1 MSQLQSS
8 AEKKIKEYF
17 NQLNSSGFHLSE
29 IIHRK
34 YHYEFDVNKNKEK
47 AKVLVYFGKKG
58 IKTVLQGDKSLKL
71 YIELY
76 NKFNNDLFGIEKEEV
91 VEPEKYI
98 GTDES
103 GKGDYFGPLVIAG
116 VFIDKTNWEFLQHIG
131 VRDSKE
137 LSDTMIGRVAKEIKK
152 IEGIQFNIISIYP
165 KRYNE
170 LYSRLGNV
178 NRILGWAHA
187 KVIENLLNKTSAE
200 EAISDKF
207 GDEKFIFTS
216 LQEKGKNITL
226 HQVTKAERFKGV
238 AAASI
243 LARDRFNSWFKHEKH
258 KLGFELPKGAS
269 EACEAASKKIIEKI
283 GRHSLG
289 DFAKLH
295 FKNTRRIDENL

>member
-1 MSQLQSS
+1 MNQLES
-8 AEKKIKEYF
+8 AAERTIKEYF
-17 NQLNSSGFHLSE
+17 NRLNSSSFQLSK
-29 IIHRK
+29 IIRHN
-34 YHYEFDVNKNKEK
+34 YHFEFEVSKNKEK
-47 AKVLVYFGKKG
+47 VKVLVYFGKKG
-58 IKTVLQGDKSLKL
+58 IKTVLQGDKSSRL

-76 NKFNNDLFGIEKEEV
+76 NKFNNDLFGIDKEEV

-116 VFIDKTNWEFLQHIG
+116 VIIDETNREYLQHIG

-137 LSDTMIGRVAKEIKK
+137 LSDTMIGRVSKEIKK
-152 IEGIQFNIISIYP
+152 IEGIKFNIISIYP

-170 LYSRLGNV
+170 LYLRLGNV

-187 KVIENLLNKTSAE
+187 KVIENLLDKTSVE

-207 GDEKFIFTS
+207 GDDKYIFTS

-243 LARDRFNSWFKHEKH
+243 LARDRFNSWFKHEKQ

-269 EACEAASKKIIEKI
+269 EACELASKKIIEKI

-295 FKNTRRIDENL
+295 FKNTRRIDGN